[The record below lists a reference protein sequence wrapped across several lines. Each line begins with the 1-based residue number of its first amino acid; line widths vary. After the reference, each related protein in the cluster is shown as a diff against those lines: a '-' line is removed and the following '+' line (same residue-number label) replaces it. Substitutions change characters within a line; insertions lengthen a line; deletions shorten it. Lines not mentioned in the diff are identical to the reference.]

1 MKFASLLAASATI
14 CLMTGSIAFALPQ
27 QPVMTLDLAKTLI
40 AGCQAKAEKE
50 GWKMNIAVVDA
61 GANLVAFER
70 MDGAYL
76 GSRDIALRKAEA
88 AAKFPFPTRA
98 LQERVYGK
106 DLKGGPVPG
115 LAFAPGVITVPG
127 GLPVKTASGVQIGA
141 IGVSGATSDQDEVC
155 AQAGLDAAKD
165 ALK

>member
-1 MKFASLLAASATI
+1 M
-14 CLMTGSIAFALPQ
+14 PQ
-27 QPVMTLDLAKTLI
+27 QPVMTLELAKTLI
-40 AGCQAKAEKE
+40 AGCEAKAQKE

-98 LQERVYGK
+98 LQERVFGK

-115 LAFAPGVITVPG
+115 LAFAPGVIAFPG
-127 GLPVKTASGVQIGA
+127 GLPVKTASGVQVGA
-141 IGVSGATSDQDEVC
+141 IGASGGTSDQDETC
-155 AQAGLDAAKD
+155 AQAGIDAAKD